1 MNIDQARFNMVEQ
14 QIRPWN
20 VLDPAVLDLLF
31 EVKREDFVPE
41 AYRGL
46 AFMDLEIPLGHN
58 EVMMAPRVE
67 ARIVQEVNPRP
78 TDRVLEVGTGSGY
91 LTALLARRAAEVFSI
106 ELHDE
111 FWHRAANN
119 IERAGI
125 RNIQLKVGDAARSA
139 DAFLKASDKFD
150 VIVLTGSV
158 PVMPDAYLSRLTL
171 GGRAVAVVGEAPVM
185 KAVLFTH
192 VAESQFRQTELF
204 ETVLPQLINAAP
216 VSHFEF

>member
-1 MNIDQARFNMVEQ
+1 MNLDQARFNMVEQ

-67 ARIVQEVNPRP
+67 ARLLQEVHPRP
-78 TDRVLEVGTGSGY
+78 TDRVLEIGTGSGY
-91 LTALLARRAAEVFSI
+91 LTALLARRAAEVLSI
-106 ELHDE
+106 EIQDE
-111 FWHRAANN
+111 FSRRAAKHLAS
-119 IERAGI
+119 AGI
-125 RNIQLKVGDAARSA
+125 RNVQLKVGDAARTA
-139 DAFLKASDKFD
+139 DAYLNPGDRFD

-158 PVMPDAYLSRLTL
+158 PFMPESHLARLAS
-171 GGRAVAVVGEAPVM
+171 GGRAVAIVGEAPVM
-185 KAVLFTH
+185 KAILYTQ
-192 VAESQFRQTELF
+192 VAEGQFRETELF
-204 ETVLPQLINAAP
+204 ETVLPPLVNAAP